1 MSQSENKKKKRKSA
15 IWWNLLTV
23 VLVLISLALIFNTS
37 IRNFIIGWNTN
48 KYQISNVTTEDIE
61 KNKQAETTF
70 DFDQVQSISTE
81 AILAAQWDAQRLPVI
96 GGIAVPELG
105 INLPIFKGVFNTSL
119 MYGAGTMKENQEMG
133 KGNYALAS
141 HHIFGVTGAADV
153 LFSPLDRAK
162 NGMKIY
168 ITDKTNVYTYVI
180 DSVEIVSPESVYVID
195 DVEGRTEVTLVTC
208 TDYNATQRII
218 VKGVLESTTPYNETA
233 KDILDSFNKSYN
245 QYDYGQ

>member
-1 MSQSENKKKKRKSA
+1 MSKRENKKKRKGSF
-15 IWWNLLTV
+15 WRNLLAV
-23 VLVLISLALIFNTS
+23 VLILISLALIFNTS

>member
-1 MSQSENKKKKRKSA
+1 MSKRENKKKRNGSF
-15 IWWNLLTV
+15 WRNLLTV
-23 VLVLISLALIFNTS
+23 VLILISLALIFNTS

>member
-1 MSQSENKKKKRKSA
+1 MSQSDKKKKRKNV
-15 IWWNLLTV
+15 WLWNILTV
-23 VLVLISLALIFNTS
+23 VLVIVSLALIFNTS

-48 KYQISNVTTEDIE
+48 KYQITKVTAEDIE

>member
-1 MSQSENKKKKRKSA
+1 MSKREKKKKRKGSF
-15 IWWNLLTV
+15 WRNLLTV
-23 VLVLISLALIFNTS
+23 VLILISLALIFNTS
-37 IRNFIIGWNTN
+37 IRNFIIGWNTD

>member
-1 MSQSENKKKKRKSA
+1 MSKRENKKKRKGSF
-15 IWWNLLTV
+15 WRNLLTV
-23 VLVLISLALIFNTS
+23 VLILISLVLIFNTS

-245 QYDYGQ
+245 QYDYG

>member
-1 MSQSENKKKKRKSA
+1 MSKREKKKKRKGSFGR
-15 IWWNLLTV
+15 NLLTV
-23 VLVLISLALIFNTS
+23 VLILISLALIFNTS

-153 LFSPLDRAK
+153 LFSPLGRAK

>member
-1 MSQSENKKKKRKSA
+1 MSKRENKKKRKGSF
-15 IWWNLLTV
+15 WRNLLTV
-23 VLVLISLALIFNTS
+23 VLILISLALIFNTS

>member
-1 MSQSENKKKKRKSA
+1 MSKREKKKKRKGSFGR
-15 IWWNLLTV
+15 NLLTV
-23 VLVLISLALIFNTS
+23 VLILISLALIFNTS

>member
-1 MSQSENKKKKRKSA
+1 MSKREKKKKSKGSFWR
-15 IWWNLLTV
+15 NLLTV
-23 VLVLISLALIFNTS
+23 VLILISLALIFNTS

-141 HHIFGVTGAADV
+141 HNIFGVTGAADV